1 MKTRIGLLTLVFL
14 CSFIRL
20 NSAFAQGTAF
30 TYQGQ
35 LLTTNGTAHGLYDL
49 TFALYNAGSGGS
61 QFGSTVQTNGV
72 LVTNG
77 LFVVTV
83 DFGAGLFNGTPYW
96 LQIGVRT
103 NGAALFT
110 ALTGRQELTPAPYAI
125 YAEDANAT
133 ATLGGLPA
141 ADFWQLTGNTVSP
154 GQFLG
159 SLNSQP
165 VVFKVNGLPSL
176 TLELNGSLAMGT
188 GIASG
193 IDSVALGF
201 GSTTSGGSYEV
212 AIGNT
217 AQATGNGSVAIG
229 WVPVSSG
236 PGSVAL
242 GESVNSSGNDSFAG
256 GYGSHAS
263 GQYSVA
269 MGHNSL
275 ASGISAWALG
285 NLAQATNNGSFVWA
299 DDSTNSVF
307 GDTSPN
313 QFLIRSAG
321 GVGINTTAPNGQLD
335 VEGTTSFA
343 NGIYATTPVSGGN
356 GILGIANNGADA
368 YGVWGQSASGYGVV
382 GSSPGT
388 GTGVWGVGGTS
399 GYGVEGTSSSSNAV
413 YGSYSGSGTAAG
425 VEGDTAS
432 TASFANAVYGKV
444 TSTSPGGSSAGVR
457 GENDGTGGLGI
468 GVYGS
473 QAGSGWGVYGYTPGG
488 LGVYGDT
495 SSGTGVEAE
504 SITGIGIYAYS
515 SSGVAVDAYSSTGS
529 ALTIGNGAIHVSGAG
544 VNTGT
549 AAFVQLSTSTNNVF
563 YSNAT
568 RINNP
573 LCNGDP
579 NAILLV
585 THNPSGQSSY
595 SNFNHAVGV
604 WYDTSGFWEIYT
616 EDGSLM
622 PTNVAFNVLIIKN

>member
-35 LLTTNGTAHGLYDL
+35 LLTTNGPAHGLYDL

-83 DFGAGLFNGTPYW
+83 DFGGGLFNGTPYW

-125 YAEDANAT
+125 YAEDANT
-133 ATLGGLPA
+133 TTTLGGLPA
-141 ADFWQLTGNTVSP
+141 ADFWQLTGNTVSS

-165 VVFKVNGLPSL
+165 VVFKVNDLPSL

-229 WVPVSSG
+229 WLPVSSG

-335 VEGTTSFA
+335 VEGNFA
-343 NGIYATTPVSGGN
+343 NGIYANTPISGGN
-356 GILGIANNGADA
+356 GIVGVAETGTDA
-368 YGVWGQSASGYGVV
+368 YGVWGQSSSGYGVV
-382 GSSPGT
+382 GTSFGT
-388 GTGVWGVGGTS
+388 GTGVWGEGGSGVG
-399 GYGVEGTSSSSNAV
+399 VFGTSSSSNAI
-413 YGSYSGSGTAAG
+413 YGMYQGVSGTTAA

-432 TASFANAVYGKV
+432 TTSSANAVYGRV
-444 TSTSPGGSSAGVR
+444 TSTSPGANSAGVR
-457 GENDGTGGLGI
+457 GENDGTDGLGI

-473 QAGSGWGVYGYTPGG
+473 QAGGGWGVYGYAPSG

-504 SITGIGIYAYS
+504 SVTGTGVYAYS

-529 ALTIGNGAIHVSGAG
+529 ALTIENGAIHVAGAG
-544 VNTGT
+544 VGT
-549 AAFVQLSTSTNNVF
+549 ATASFIFVTASTNIVS
-563 YSNAT
+563 SNGA
-568 RINNP
+568 RISNP

-579 NAILLV
+579 NAILYAI
-585 THNPSGQSSY
+585 HNLGASGDKYHNHPIGVYYDGVGWQI
-595 SNFNHAVGV
+595 FN
-604 WYDTSGFWEIYT
+604 
-616 EDGSLM
+616 EDEAAM
-622 PTNVAFNVLIIKN
+622 PTNIAFNVLIIKN